1 MVKLLKLG
9 KSEEEIK
16 DLENREGKLNKKT
29 IKRYLFLDAHKIAS
43 SDDILKLENHYNVSL
58 PYEYKEFLKK
68 NNGGIPNDSC
78 FLDDRVLNF
87 FFGLFNNPRLEESI
101 EWHLNIFDD
110 RYPSSMLPIAS
121 AGGGDLI
128 LIGIKDEYQSKIF
141 YWSHDFE
148 AEESGSQYFE
158 NIEFISNN
166 LKEFL
171 SMLSSED

>member
-1 MVKLLKLG
+1 MRWD
-9 KSEEEIK
+9 EYF
-16 DLENREGKLNKKT
+16 R
-29 IKRYLFLDAHKIAS
+29 KRS
-43 SDDILKLENHYNVSL
+43 ILKFENHYNVSL
-58 PYEYKEFLKK
+58 PDEYKEFLKK
-68 NNGGIPNDSC
+68 NNGGMPNDSC

>member
-1 MVKLLKLG
+1 MV
-9 KSEEEIK
+9 
-16 DLENREGKLNKKT
+16 
-29 IKRYLFLDAHKIAS
+29 
-43 SDDILKLENHYNVSL
+43 
-58 PYEYKEFLKK
+58 
-68 NNGGIPNDSC
+68 
-78 FLDDRVLNF
+78 
-87 FFGLFNNPRLEESI
+87 NNPKLEESI
-101 EWHLNIFDD
+101 EWHLNMYDD

-158 NIEFISNN
+158 NIEFVSNS

-171 SMLSSED
+171 SMISSGF

>member
-1 MVKLLKLG
+1 MVEILKFG
-9 KSEEEIK
+9 KSEKEIK
-16 DLENREGKLNKKT
+16 DLENKEGKLSKKA
-29 IKRYLFLDAHKIAS
+29 IKRYLLLDAHQTVL
-43 SDDILKLENHYNVSL
+43 SDDILKFEKNYNVSL
-58 PYEYKEFLKK
+58 PDEYKEFLKK

-87 FFGLFNNPRLEESI
+87 FFGLFNNPKLEESI
-101 EWHLNIFDD
+101 EWHLNIYDD

-141 YWSHDFE
+141 YWFHDFE

-158 NIEFISNN
+158 NIEFVSNS

-171 SMLSSED
+171 SMISSGF

>member
-1 MVKLLKLG
+1 M
-9 KSEEEIK
+9 
-16 DLENREGKLNKKT
+16 
-29 IKRYLFLDAHKIAS
+29 
-43 SDDILKLENHYNVSL
+43 
-58 PYEYKEFLKK
+58 
-68 NNGGIPNDSC
+68 PNDSC

-101 EWHLNIFDD
+101 EWHLNIYDD

-158 NIEFISNN
+158 NIEFISNS